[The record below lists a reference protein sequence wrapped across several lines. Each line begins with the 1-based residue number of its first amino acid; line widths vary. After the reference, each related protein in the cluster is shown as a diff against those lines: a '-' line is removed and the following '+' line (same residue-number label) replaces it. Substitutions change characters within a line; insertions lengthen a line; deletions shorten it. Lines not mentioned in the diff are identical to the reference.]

1 MATESS
7 FDIVSEIDQQELA
20 NALDQ
25 TRREIAGR
33 YDFKDA
39 PVEIKEEKDQLVIL
53 APTEFK
59 FNAALDIIKSKLI
72 RRQLDLRIL
81 GENKIEPASG
91 GAVRVTIPLVAGIS
105 ADRAK
110 LINKIIRDQLPKV
123 KATIQGDTIRV
134 SSKSRDDLQA
144 VMALFK
150 DKPEVTIPLQFTN
163 YR

>member
-7 FDIVSEIDQQELA
+7 FDIVSEIDQQELT

-39 PVEIKEEKDQLVIL
+39 TVEIKEEKDQLVLL

-72 RRQLDLRIL
+72 RRNLDLRIL
-81 GENKIEPASG
+81 GGNKIEPATG
-91 GAVRVTIPLVAGIS
+91 GSVRVTIPLLAGIS
-105 ADRAK
+105 AENAK
-110 LINKIIRDQLPKV
+110 LINKLIRESFPKA
-123 KATIQGDTIRV
+123 KSIIQGDAVRV
-134 SSKSRDDLQA
+134 SSKSRDELQA
-144 VMALFK
+144 IMALLK
-150 DKPEVTIPLQFTN
+150 DRPDITFPLQFTN